1 MNASVGELI
10 RLIRLTRQLEPPVA
24 TPAKVTW
31 ID

>member
-1 MNASVGELI
+1 MKASVGE
-10 RLIRLTRQLEPPVA
+10 LIRLTRQLEPPVA